1 MAVETCA
8 RDNVRKLEEHR
19 IETYKT
25 GVDDCIQKPAS
36 PSLFQTKAQVWLRHF
51 ESLSGDNLNPLK
63 VRTPHLFP
71 SERIVMLK
79 SGGMVSLGNMEPGRL
94 LYSTNRPGQIV
105 TIDELDQRMWGYTA
119 EADNTMRKN
128 EAYLLQRK
136 IENDSTNPLIIQII
150 VDAGYKPAE
159 E

>member
-1 MAVETCA
+1 
-8 RDNVRKLEEHR
+8 
-19 IETYKT
+19 
-25 GVDDCIQKPAS
+25 
-36 PSLFQTKAQVWLRHF
+36 
-51 ESLSGDNLNPLK
+51 
-63 VRTPHLFP
+63 
-71 SERIVMLK
+71 MLK